1 MIYLDDFPTGFT
13 SVCIPFD
20 SFAASTGAPSATS
33 SFVAGDV
40 LIYKDGGTTQ
50 RSSSSGIVATTSFDS
65 LTGMQMI
72 TIDLSDNTDAGF
84 YSAGH
89 EYQVAVSDVTIDG
102 QTMRFWAACF
112 SIERAG
118 GTLALLKAGTAKV
131 DVTKW
136 LTGTIPAVNITGVP
150 LVDNKYILGTVMPAN
165 ATAGIQDVNTSKINN
180 ISASSVTTINANQ
193 GTTQPVNYTGTG
205 GSALV
210 KADMIDIASAAVSTS
225 SAQIG
230 VNTVNLGGQ
239 VVTAASGVTI
249 PSSIASPTNITGGVI
264 TTVTN
269 LTNAPTSGDLTAT
282 MKASVTTAA
291 TAATPTVSSVS
302 GSVGSVSGNIG
313 GNVVGSVG
321 SVAGNI
327 GGNIVGN
334 LQGTLSTTERN
345 AIADAFLARTLG
357 TESYAALHAVPTVRQ
372 AIYATMEKNLQLSI
386 SGTTLTVYMLDGT
399 TPAMTFTLN
408 SASTP
413 TSIIRAT

>member
-1 MIYLDDFPTGFT
+1 
-13 SVCIPFD
+13 
-20 SFAASTGAPSATS
+20 
-33 SFVAGDV
+33 
-40 LIYKDGGTTQ
+40 
-50 RSSSSGIVATTSFDS
+50 
-65 LTGMQMI
+65 
-72 TIDLSDNTDAGF
+72 
-84 YSAGH
+84 
-89 EYQVAVSDVTIDG
+89 
-102 QTMRFWAACF
+102 
-112 SIERAG
+112 
-118 GTLALLKAGTAKV
+118 
-131 DVTKW
+131 
-136 LTGTIPAVNITGVP
+136 
-150 LVDNKYILGTVMPAN
+150 MPAN
-165 ATAGIQDVNTSKINN
+165 AVAGIQDVNTSKINN

-193 GTTQPVNYTGTG
+193 GTTQPVNYTGTS
-205 GSALV
+205 GSALIKV
-210 KADMIDIASAAVSTS
+210 DAIDFGSQAL
-225 SAQIG
+225 
-230 VNTVNLGGQ
+230 TVG
-239 VVTAASGVTI
+239 APVTI
-249 PSSIASPTNITGGVI
+249 PSSIASPTNITAGII

-282 MKASVTTAA
+282 MKTSVTTAA